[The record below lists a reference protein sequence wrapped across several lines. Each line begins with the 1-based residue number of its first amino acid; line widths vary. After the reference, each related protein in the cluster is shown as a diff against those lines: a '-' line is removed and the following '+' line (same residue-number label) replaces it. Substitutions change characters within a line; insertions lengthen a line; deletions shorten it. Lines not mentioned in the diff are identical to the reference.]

1 MAPDSPA
8 TRPTSASY
16 APPPPPPATPAS
28 AGPARTA
35 PARPPVRP
43 RVSSRRPIP
52 PLIFLVV
59 LAVIALGVWFKVLQT
74 DQARPSSDADACPAP
89 PTVTEMDPATVRVR
103 VLNGT
108 DTAGLAAQATA
119 EFVGRGFLVEATD
132 NDRSGREVLAVGEL
146 RYGPRGAEQAAFV
159 ALFVPGITLVRD
171 IRSDDLIDV
180 VLGPD
185 YATLAAPEAVA
196 IAIATPVA
204 PTVTA
209 CATADPSETV
219 EVEPEPSA

>member
-1 MAPDSPA
+1 MASDFPA

-16 APPPPPPATPAS
+16 APPPPPPTAK
-28 AGPARTA
+28 PARTP

-74 DQARPSSDADACPAP
+74 DQARPSSDAQACPTP
-89 PTVTEMDPATVRVR
+89 PTVTEMDPTTVRVR

-108 DTAGLAAQATA
+108 DTAGLAAQGTA

-132 NDRSGREVLAVGEL
+132 NDRSGREVVSVGEL

-171 IRSDDLIDV
+171 TRSDDLIDV

-185 YATLAAPEAVA
+185 YTTLAAPEAVA

-204 PTVTA
+204 PTETA
-209 CATADPSETV
+209 CATGDPSETV